1 MRTFVAVFPPP
12 EVQRTLVAA
21 ARTLT
26 PGEGFRLT
34 SPEKVHLTLKFL
46 GDVREEDLNGIAEA
60 LMPLEGLYRPFAAT
74 TYEFGVFPSARR
86 ARNLWAGI
94 GEGAE
99 RLGALARDTETLLE
113 SIGYEAEARPY
124 VPHLTLG
131 RARRAVAFDPDDARA
146 PELRFT
152 VEEVR
157 LVESR
162 PVGGGVVY
170 ATLATY
176 AL

>member
-12 EVQRTLVAA
+12 EVQRALVAA

-26 PGEGFRLT
+26 PEEDFRLT
-34 SPEKVHLTLKFL
+34 SPEKVHLTLRFL
-46 GDVREEDLNGIAEA
+46 GDVREEDLNGITEA
-60 LMPLEGLYRPFAAT
+60 LTPLEGLHEPFAAT
-74 TYEFGVFPSARR
+74 THEFGVFPSARR
-86 ARNLWAGI
+86 ARVLWAGV

-113 SIGYEAEARPY
+113 SIGYEGEARPY

-131 RARRAVAFDPDDARA
+131 RARRAVAFDPDDVGA

-152 VEEVR
+152 VEEVH
-157 LVESR
+157 LVESK
-162 PVGGGVVY
+162 PVGGRVGY